1 MVTASND
8 QVHSVAPTATAAAPI
23 ARVSPGQREAL
34 RSLGSATVSSQL
46 SKLGVRDAHLT
57 GIGQLTEGGAIAGTA
72 LTLKFMPKRED
83 LYRVDEYA
91 DPEVQLHRH
100 VLYAVEAGDI
110 VVVDGRGDMSSGV
123 FGEMMLTYLLG
134 RGGAGIVVDGCIRDW
149 PSVRTLGLPVWA
161 RGTTPNFHTQTS
173 LMPFDYNCPIAC
185 GNATVIP
192 GDAVVADSDGAVV
205 VPAALI
211 DEVITRSSTHH
222 DWEEFS
228 RMKLL
233 EGGDMRR
240 YYPLSPEARPEYEAW
255 ARSQQRSAR

>member
-8 QVHSVAPTATAAAPI
+8 QVQSVAPTATAAGPI
-23 ARVSPGQREAL
+23 SRVSAQQRAAL
-34 RSLGSATVSSQL
+34 RDIGSATVSSQL
-46 SKLGVRDAHLT
+46 AKLGIRDAHLT
-57 GIGQLTEGGAIAGTA
+57 GIGQLTDTGAIAGTA

-110 VVVDGRGDMSSGV
+110 IVVDGRGDMSSGV

-134 RGGAGIVVDGCIRDW
+134 RGGAGIVVDGCVRDW
-149 PSVRTLGLPVWA
+149 PSVRKLGLPVWA
-161 RGTTPNFHTQTS
+161 LGTTPNFHTQTS

-185 GNATVIP
+185 GGTTVIP
-192 GDAVVADSDGAVV
+192 GDAVVADADGAVV

-211 DEVITRSSTHH
+211 DEVIARSSTHH

-228 RMKLL
+228 RIKLL

-240 YYPLSPEARPEYEAW
+240 YYPLSEEARPEYEAW
-255 ARSQQRSAR
+255 VRSQQR